1 MNQHDPNTPYV
12 TPASPQ
18 HGYFQGQPPAP
29 QPPKKKRTLRTVLI
43 IAASVF
49 IGLPVAIGLVGAA
62 TGSTGEKAPTAV
74 TTQAAAPTTTA
85 APTAPATT
93 QAPVAPRTTAAP
105 VAPKTQELSVSQEQ
119 AIESAG
125 DYIESGDFS
134 RKSLIAQLKYEDFS
148 TSEATY
154 AADHIAADWT
164 AEADD
169 SAASYLDTGS
179 FSHQGLMDQ
188 LLYEGFT
195 KTQAAHGVKSVGL

>member
-1 MNQHDPNTPYV
+1 MSQHDPNTPYV
-12 TPASPQ
+12 SPQ

-29 QPPKKKRTLRTVLI
+29 QPPKKHTLRTVLI
-43 IAASVF
+43 ILGSVF
-49 IGLPVAIGLVGAA
+49 IGLPVAIGLVAAA
-62 TGSTGEKAPTAV
+62 TGSTDSKAPTTI
-74 TTQAAAPTTTA
+74 TTQAAAPATTA
-85 APTAPATT
+85 VPTAKAAT
-93 QAPVAPRTTAAP
+93 QAPAAPKTTAAP

-154 AADHIAADWT
+154 AVDHITADWT